1 MRLANLTWPK
11 AQEYF
16 EKNDMVLIS
25 IGSIE
30 CHGRHMPLGTD
41 TLIPDFLL
49 EKIEQ
54 KSDVLIAPT
63 IPYGACQSLAP
74 YPGTI
79 DIDNEVLYQFCRQI
93 FLSLYR
99 HGARKFVFLNGHGGN
114 MKMIERL
121 GLEFEDKGCLVA
133 MLNWWLM
140 AWDMNPAWK
149 GGHGGG
155 EETAAIL
162 GIDPSLVDKSE
173 IGGELQFKHLTEN
186 LKTHSGAKKRFN
198 LTKTGKVKRAHAF
211 KSHILTK
218 KPTKR
223 TRNLRK
229 NGYADVTVEDAV
241 ATANALLA
249 GGVDVME
256 ITFRTAAAADSIK
269 AVAESCP
276 DMLVGA
282 GTVITL
288 EQCKQAVGCGAK
300 FIVSP
305 GFDEEVVRWCVENG
319 IAVTPGCVTPSEIMA
334 AMKLGLTVVK
344 FFPAGVYGG
353 LSAMKALSGPFGG
366 IKFIPTG
373 GVNSH
378 NIGEFIAAPFIHA
391 VGSSWVCPKA
401 DIAAGNF
408 EKITTLCKQ
417 ARAAIQ
423 EVRK

>member
-41 TLIPDFLL
+41 TLIPDHLL
-49 EKIEQ
+49 EMIEQ

-155 EETAAIL
+155 EETAAVM
-162 GIDPSLVDKSE
+162 GIDPALIHTEYLEEGEGIRNDVSDELPSASWMDVNFK
-173 IGGELQFKHLTEN
+173 GGSVTIPRPIRSITDNGWLT
-186 LKTHSGAKKRFN
+186 HGMS
-198 LTKTGKVKRAHAF
+198 
-211 KSHILTK
+211 IDP
-218 KPTKR
+218 PTKATQAWGVEMLNTMAEYMR
-223 TRNLRK
+223 
-229 NGYADVTVEDAV
+229 DFTVAFDKV
-241 ATANALLA
+241 ALPK
-249 GGVDVME
+249 
-256 ITFRTAAAADSIK
+256 IK
-269 AVAESCP
+269 
-276 DMLVGA
+276 
-282 GTVITL
+282 
-288 EQCKQAVGCGAK
+288 
-300 FIVSP
+300 
-305 GFDEEVVRWCVENG
+305 
-319 IAVTPGCVTPSEIMA
+319 
-334 AMKLGLTVVK
+334 
-344 FFPAGVYGG
+344 
-353 LSAMKALSGPFGG
+353 
-366 IKFIPTG
+366 
-373 GVNSH
+373 
-378 NIGEFIAAPFIHA
+378 
-391 VGSSWVCPKA
+391 
-401 DIAAGNF
+401 
-408 EKITTLCKQ
+408 
-417 ARAAIQ
+417 
-423 EVRK
+423 

>member
-140 AWDMNPAWK
+140 AWDLNPAWK
-149 GGHGGG
+149 GGHGGA
-155 EETAAIL
+155 EETAGVLAV
-162 GIDPSLVDKSE
+162 DPKLVDWDS
-173 IGGELQFKHLTEN
+173 
-186 LKTHSGAKKRFN
+186 
-198 LTKTGKVKRAHAF
+198 
-211 KSHILTK
+211 
-218 KPTKR
+218 
-223 TRNLRK
+223 
-229 NGYADVTVEDAV
+229 VEDMTLKPV
-241 ATANALLA
+241 SDEMEAT
-249 GGVDVME
+249 G
-256 ITFRTAAAADSIK
+256 FK
-269 AVAESCP
+269 AVRFKGVEIPLVRPITEVTDNGWIGPDHPKNATETWGR
-276 DMLVGA
+276 DMLKACAEYIADFMGA
-282 GTVITL
+282 FRRVPL
-288 EQCKQAVGCGAK
+288 
-300 FIVSP
+300 P
-305 GFDEEVVRWCVENG
+305 D
-319 IAVTPGCVTPSEIMA
+319 
-334 AMKLGLTVVK
+334 
-344 FFPAGVYGG
+344 
-353 LSAMKALSGPFGG
+353 
-366 IKFIPTG
+366 
-373 GVNSH
+373 
-378 NIGEFIAAPFIHA
+378 
-391 VGSSWVCPKA
+391 
-401 DIAAGNF
+401 
-408 EKITTLCKQ
+408 
-417 ARAAIQ
+417 
-423 EVRK
+423 RK